1 MKEKHI
7 SKILEK
13 KVSALLIQSKKIK
26 SETDLIVKKY
36 EDLLE
41 HSTEQQTH
49 IQHQYA
55 LIESLHETLKE
66 INASLKILCTT
77 NSKG

>member
-7 SKILEK
+7 SIELKK
-13 KVSALLIQSKKIK
+13 KVALIK
-26 SETDLIVKKY
+26 RTNSDLVNLKEKY
-36 EDLLE
+36 NELVE

-66 INASLKILCTT
+66 INASLKILCPTDI
-77 NSKG
+77 KR